1 MALTKVFSG
10 IIGTLNPDLPHCALN
25 PDLPMVKSLY
35 EKGFVEL
42 FLYIRNSTPTLQIG
56 CIFTGFPQSHNT
68 VYLPCCSLN
77 LFAIPAILVQKK
89 ADEGAF
95 LTNADQEFANRVPF
109 FLVAIPDLSDF
120 VH

>member
-1 MALTKVFSG
+1 
-10 IIGTLNPDLPHCALN
+10 
-25 PDLPMVKSLY
+25 MVMSLY

-56 CIFTGFPQSHNT
+56 CIFTG
-68 VYLPCCSLN
+68 YLPCCSLN

-89 ADEGAF
+89 ADEGTF

-109 FLVAIPDLSDF
+109 LLVAIPDLSDF